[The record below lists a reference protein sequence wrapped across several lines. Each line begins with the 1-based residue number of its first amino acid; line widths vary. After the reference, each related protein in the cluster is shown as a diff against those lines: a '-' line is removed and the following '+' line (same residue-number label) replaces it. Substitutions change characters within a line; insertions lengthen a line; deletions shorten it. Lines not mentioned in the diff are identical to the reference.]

1 MNVNSSGVYNVNAYN
16 IISNNT
22 TVLSSLNS
30 NTFTSNNTTILSTLN
45 VSGFTILNNNT
56 TLNSSLNVRGSS
68 LNSLVN
74 IHNTT
79 TYNPSAKN
87 YSLNVTGY
95 SNLGGVLI
103 NGQDNNQI
111 YNPSGD
117 LTIVSPGTDN
127 ILFKTNYGFWETM
140 RINPYAVTI
149 NSALNVSSTTTL
161 NNDVT
166 CLSNINVLGNGNM
179 NGLKINGG
187 DSLRTI
193 LKETLNG
200 PLSIGTFDS
209 SSILFYTNYNSEKLR
224 INSDGIILNN
234 AATLS
239 SSLNVSGRTIIGSD
253 ITNFSD
259 SVVEVYKNLYIRKGV
274 LNVVGTGEKLELN
287 VGASNTGSNT
297 VSYLSMEEGKNIN
310 IYASIGNINLNA
322 TKVNIS
328 NDLFILGSVRS
339 SNMCTQKGF
348 TFNCNTICAIVND
361 VYYRYDIDLT
371 KYTTFNTTTSGSQ
384 LRKFKFMSW
393 LTSGAH
399 NTGKYSLNY
408 DVDYANAQNL
418 NPSTYNGLNA
428 IAYGF
433 PHDNFNLNTVTP
445 NGCFIW
451 KYDFD
456 RITFFSNIQAS
467 FQAIIVDY
475 LSYF

>member
-1 MNVNSSGVYNVNAYN
+1 
-16 IISNNT
+16 
-22 TVLSSLNS
+22 
-30 NTFTSNNTTILSTLN
+30 
-45 VSGFTILNNNT
+45 
-56 TLNSSLNVRGSS
+56 
-68 LNSLVN
+68 
-74 IHNTT
+74 
-79 TYNPSAKN
+79 
-87 YSLNVTGY
+87 
-95 SNLGGVLI
+95 
-103 NGQDNNQI
+103 
-111 YNPSGD
+111 
-117 LTIVSPGTDN
+117 
-127 ILFKTNYGFWETM
+127 M

-234 AATLS
+234 TTTLS

-259 SVVEVYKNLYIRKGV
+259 SAVEIYKNFTVRKGV